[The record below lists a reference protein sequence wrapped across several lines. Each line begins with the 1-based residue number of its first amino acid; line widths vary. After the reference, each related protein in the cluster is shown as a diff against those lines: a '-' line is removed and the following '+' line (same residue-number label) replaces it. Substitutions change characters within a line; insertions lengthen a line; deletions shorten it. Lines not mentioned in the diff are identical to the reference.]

1 MNTINRL
8 FEKEEAQRIVDELN
22 SDPEDDWTY
31 DAVHDPKGTGY
42 SRIEVYNENGEFVA
56 TF

>member
-31 DAVHDPKGTGY
+31 VAVHDPKGTGY
-42 SRIEVYNENGEFVA
+42 SRIEVYDEDGEFVA

>member
-42 SRIEVYNENGEFVA
+42 SRIEVYNEDGEFVA

>member
-8 FEKEEAQRIVDELN
+8 FEKEEARRIVDALN

-31 DAVHDPKGTGY
+31 VEVHDPKGTGY
-42 SRIEVYNENGEFVA
+42 SRIEVYDENGEFVA

>member
-31 DAVHDPKGTGY
+31 VAVHDPKGTGY
-42 SRIEVYNENGEFVA
+42 SRIEVYDENGEFVA